1 MRIINKLNWPKN
13 RESVQ
18 HKKIVDLNQ
27 KKMLK
32 RIIIIP
38 GGLVVHLFVYCY
50 TLRLRVAVVPL
61 QPPAGNDGELFTNSI
76 SFSSVSK
83 ISSNIY
89 PLRQLSNFIIHN
101 FFFYF
106 FLSFSFFLF
115 VYFFFLFAFV
125 FFFPFFFIRYFST

>member
-1 MRIINKLNWPKN
+1 
-13 RESVQ
+13 
-18 HKKIVDLNQ
+18 
-27 KKMLK
+27 MLK

-106 FLSFSFFLF
+106 FLSFIYHFISVTFILLFYQLDFKSVHSTNSFKFFLLHCMGSF
-115 VYFFFLFAFV
+115 KFFY
-125 FFFPFFFIRYFST
+125 IYYYSKNICT